1 MIMLTDTEVQEFCD
15 FKIYYFYE
23 SVNHEEALEK
33 QNFVSVIYEDE
44 TTSFCCNVISKE
56 DEGIFHNDMLQEVL
70 AIELLN
76 DSLVSKK
83 RTLCNSEES
92 AEMKFVDSF
101 MNFCRESAERLDGR
115 IICGD

>member
-1 MIMLTDTEVQEFCD
+1 
-15 FKIYYFYE
+15 
-23 SVNHEEALEK
+23 
-33 QNFVSVIYEDE
+33 
-44 TTSFCCNVISKE
+44 
-56 DEGIFHNDMLQEVL
+56 MLQEVL